1 MIKKI
6 LTNLLPAF
14 ILVEKLVFIVQ
25 CTFLA
30 IFYAGFSQNF
40 PCVSDASYLLHVSL
54 TFILVSFLSPF
65 PSSQPLLY
73 FLKKEGKKPRMCQDS
88 PLSNT
93 SGLTS
98 IERALRALA
107 TVYSFYTVVE
117 TQIYLYFLLFI
128 FLRE

>member
-25 CTFLA
+25 CAFLA

-40 PCVSDASYLLHVSL
+40 LRFGFFLFAPRVSYFYPGLFPKPLPFFTTPL
-54 TFILVSFLSPF
+54 IL
-65 PSSQPLLY
+65 
-73 FLKKEGKKPRMCQDS
+73 LKKGRKKSRMCQDS